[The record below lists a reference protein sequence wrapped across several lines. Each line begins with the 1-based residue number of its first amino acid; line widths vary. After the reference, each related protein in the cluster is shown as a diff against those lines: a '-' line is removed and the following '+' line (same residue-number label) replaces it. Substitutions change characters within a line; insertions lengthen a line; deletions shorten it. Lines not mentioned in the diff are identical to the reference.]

1 MHCSILEEVS
11 RVVGPLP
18 DLPRTQDILSACK
31 PPLSRAARC
40 AGLNG
45 SRYKKFNA
53 QMLVAGR
60 PKRSPKSPCLL
71 VSAISKPFS
80 RPPSF
85 YAATKWP

>member
-45 SRYKKFNA
+45 SRCKKFNA
-53 QMLVAGR
+53 
-60 PKRSPKSPCLL
+60 PKRSPKSPCL

-85 YAATKWP
+85 YAATKWS